1 MGDQFLITMAE
12 LYRRLVVIMMVCA
25 VTHLCFADEQLTNL
39 NGEQD
44 DDLLTI
50 SVVTESA
57 KKQAQTIVAQAK
69 AQAAAIK
76 AKADGVM
83 EQADGMKQKIEEA
96 QAEIQKQKR
105 TLKVETK
112 ATKQALTQATQT
124 AAQAQTDGAVAAK
137 ASQDAQVVQKTVVQ
151 QAAKTKKEEKK
162 TLGKHEATKVMAAA
176 KAAEQMESA
185 TAQTID

>member
-12 LYRRLVVIMMVCA
+12 LYRRLVVIMVVCA

-83 EQADGMKQKIEEA
+83 EQADGMKQK
-96 QAEIQKQKR
+96 R

-151 QAAKTKKEEKK
+151 QAAKT
-162 TLGKHEATKVMAAA
+162 
-176 KAAEQMESA
+176 
-185 TAQTID
+185 